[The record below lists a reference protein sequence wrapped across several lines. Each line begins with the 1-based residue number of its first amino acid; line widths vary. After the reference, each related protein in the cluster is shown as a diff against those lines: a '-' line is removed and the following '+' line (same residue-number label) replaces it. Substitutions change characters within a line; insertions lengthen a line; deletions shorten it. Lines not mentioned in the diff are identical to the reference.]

1 MELSRAIR
9 LNQDTNLLKLVAIIT
24 MMIDHMGKMLFPQY
38 PIFRII
44 GRIAFPLFSYCM
56 AVGCTYTHD
65 FKRYVGRVALLF
77 LISQPLYV
85 LALGGGWFKFNIL
98 LALVAG
104 MLVVGS
110 LHRGKIGLAAVALAA
125 SFIFQDYLDYGFRG
139 ILLMLLFYALYD
151 KPALSFLAVGGFM
164 FLWGMQYGGYSIGG
178 LRFST
183 QMFALM
189 ALPLI
194 YIPTHSGLK
203 LNKYVFY
210 AFYPAH
216 LLVIYI
222 LCQIF

>member
-1 MELSRAIR
+1 
-9 LNQDTNLLKLVAIIT
+9 
-24 MMIDHMGKMLFPQY
+24 
-38 PIFRII
+38 
-44 GRIAFPLFSYCM
+44 
-56 AVGCTYTHD
+56 
-65 FKRYVGRVALLF
+65 
-77 LISQPLYV
+77 
-85 LALGGGWFKFNIL
+85 
-98 LALVAG
+98 
-104 MLVVGS
+104 
-110 LHRGKIGLAAVALAA
+110 
-125 SFIFQDYLDYGFRG
+125 
-139 ILLMLLFYALYD
+139 
-151 KPALSFLAVGGFM
+151 
-164 FLWGMQYGGYSIGG
+164 MQYGGYSIGG